1 LGSLHSP
8 IGESRRSHEPHIEIP
23 PLPLSSVICGIKKAN
38 GCIPMSGNVFPS
50 FQDGGDEGDRGN
62 QRDSFPNFPIS
73 LSKSD
78 Y

>member
-1 LGSLHSP
+1 
-8 IGESRRSHEPHIEIP
+8 
-23 PLPLSSVICGIKKAN
+23 
-38 GCIPMSGNVFPS
+38 MSGNVFPS

>member
-1 LGSLHSP
+1 
-8 IGESRRSHEPHIEIP
+8 
-23 PLPLSSVICGIKKAN
+23 
-38 GCIPMSGNVFPS
+38 MSANVFPS
-50 FQDGGDEGDRGN
+50 FQDGGDEGDRGD